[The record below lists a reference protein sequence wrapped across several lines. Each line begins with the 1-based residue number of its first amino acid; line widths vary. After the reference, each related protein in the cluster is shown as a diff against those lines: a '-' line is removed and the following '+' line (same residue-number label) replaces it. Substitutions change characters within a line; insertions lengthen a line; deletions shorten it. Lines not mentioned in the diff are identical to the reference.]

1 MPIDHINIQNNKRD
15 DDLINDNFKLF
26 EDIVLKKGYKQRSFT
41 ITEYRYEHRY
51 MHPKMYTPEYSNY
64 EMVQETLR
72 GFFGYF
78 QLDHPRYYTTGDNK
92 KVQVCSLYCKDLG
105 IHDMLI
111 NDGWFVIKPIYSTQ
125 ARTYMR
131 FVNVNAMRSQIRG
144 DVLRMKL
151 NCFRKRLHRNT
162 TYHRRSTCIKEQTR
176 LRKEAEK
183 YEIVIHKTYALLAD
197 AQRKISLMRANEID
211 TDLSE
216 LLITDIV

>member
-15 DDLINDNFKLF
+15 DELINNNFKLF

-41 ITEYRYEHRY
+41 ITEYRYTHRY
-51 MHPKMYTPEYSNY
+51 MHPDMYTPEYSNY
-64 EMVQETLR
+64 ETVQETLR

-105 IHDMLI
+105 LHDMLI
-111 NDGWFVIKPIYSTQ
+111 NDGWIVIKPIYSTQ

-131 FVNVNAMRSQIRG
+131 FVNVNAMRSQIRA

-151 NCFRKRLHRNT
+151 NCFRKRFLRNT
-162 TYHRRSTCIKEQTR
+162 TYLQSSTCKKEQKR
-176 LRKEAEK
+176 LRKEVERNQD
-183 YEIVIHKTYALLAD
+183 EIQKTF
-197 AQRKISLMRANEID
+197 AQLDNVHRKISLMRSLEVE
-211 TDLSE
+211 TDISE
-216 LLITDIV
+216 MLITD